1 MIYTM
6 DGPKAGKIEQMFDSI
21 AGDYD
26 RLNHLMSL
34 GIDRCWRR
42 RAIRQV
48 VEKDHPQ
55 TILDAACGTGD
66 FAIAIAKA
74 ANPLTLVTGVDLSEN
89 MLAVMR
95 QKVAGNNLEGQIITK
110 QGNCESLPWPDSSFD
125 CVTIAFG
132 IRNFEHRELALKE
145 FLRVLRPG
153 GRLVI
158 LELSLPSNSIIRRLY
173 NLYFTRILPGIGGR
187 ISGDKAAYN
196 YLPASVLKFPG
207 RRQWTSTM
215 QDCGYNNVSHKAFT
229 LGICRM
235 YTGEK

>member
-1 MIYTM
+1 MTEM
-6 DGPKAGKIEQMFDSI
+6 DGPKADKIEQMFDSI

-34 GIDRCWRR
+34 DVDRSWRR

-48 VEKDHPQ
+48 VEKDRPQ
-55 TILDAACGTGD
+55 AILDAACGTGD
-66 FAIAIAKA
+66 FAIAIAEA
-74 ANPLTLVTGVDLSEN
+74 ANPGTKVTGVDLSEN
-89 MLAVMR
+89 MLAVMKE
-95 QKVAGNNLEGQIITK
+95 KVARRGLQERISTR
-110 QGNCESLPWPDSSFD
+110 QGNCESLPWPDCSFD
-125 CVTIAFG
+125 RVTIAFG
-132 IRNFEHRELALKE
+132 IRNFEHRELALRE

-158 LELSLPSNSIIRRLY
+158 LELSVPSNSIVRWFY
-173 NLYFTRILPGIGGR
+173 KLYFTRILPRIGGR

-207 RRQWTSTM
+207 RKQWTATM
-215 QDCGYNNVSHKAFT
+215 QGCGYNNVRHKAFT